1 MGGSTRIVGI
11 TLMGLGVCFAGA
23 YASGTAIRAA
33 QSRRAVSGGAASLP
47 AVECT
52 SYVSPGGADSNPGTK
67 EKPWRT
73 AQRAFD
79 AAEPGQ
85 TICFRGGT
93 YPMVTT
99 GRYSQT
105 LIKAGARSI
114 KAGAKSIKAGAKSE
128 TESEIKPGMK
138 SAANSGRNSGTE
150 PGTNL
155 GSGARPI
162 TITNYPGETA
172 IIEGSTRVEA
182 SHVTFRGTPDAH
194 PGLIFQGP
202 TGRQLGLIEVMYSHD
217 VTFDHVEIRGADYHA
232 GFYQY
237 GGDHIRLLGSYIHDN
252 GIAGSNLDQGIYWD
266 KTSGGGNLIANC
278 VIEHNAANG
287 IALYAGSDPDEPSQV
302 TIEENTIVGNGHY
315 GVGVYGT
322 RNAIVNNVLADN
334 GAAFHSQQLGIEHGT
349 DHVVDSN
356 ILWSP
361 AASRQG
367 MYDPAGQRVTQS
379 IMRDP
384 LFVDAGAHD
393 YRLRRGSPAIGAG
406 NPRYAQAVDRDGV
419 KRQAEA
425 AIGAYA
431 K

>member
-11 TLMGLGVCFAGA
+11 TLMGLGVWFAGG
-23 YASGTAIRAA
+23 YARETGVRAA
-33 QSRRAVSGGAASLP
+33 HSHRAAILAGQSGRDTVSGGAASLP

-105 LIKAGARSI
+105 LITSDT
-114 KAGAKSIKAGAKSE
+114 KSGTKSGTGSE
-128 TESEIKPGMK
+128 TT
-138 SAANSGRNSGTE
+138 SGT
-150 PGTNL
+150 L
-155 GSGARPI
+155 AQAI
-162 TITNYPGETA
+162 TIMNYPGETA

-202 TGRQLGLIEVMYSHD
+202 THRQLGLIEVMYSRD

-322 RNAIVNNVLADN
+322 RNAIVNNVMADN

-349 DHVVDSN
+349 DHIVDSN

-361 AASRQG
+361 AVSRQG
-367 MYDPAGQRVTQS
+367 MYDPAGQRVTRS
-379 IMRDP
+379 IVRDP
-384 LFVDAGAHD
+384 LFVNAEAHD
-393 YRLRRGSPAIGAG
+393 YRLRPGSPAIGAG

-419 KRQAEA
+419 ERKAGA